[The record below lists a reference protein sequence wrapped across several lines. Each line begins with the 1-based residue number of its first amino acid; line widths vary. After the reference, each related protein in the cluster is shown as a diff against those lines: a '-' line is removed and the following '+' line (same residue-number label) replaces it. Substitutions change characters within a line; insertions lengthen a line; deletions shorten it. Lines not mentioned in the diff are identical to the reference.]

1 MLDVME
7 RTSPAGVHRIRGA
20 FALAATVSLAAM
32 TFGGPVVTA
41 GAPTTGDDQTWVGQV
56 EKHGRHYDYIGRS
69 CPIESP
75 DPCPDYTVRY
85 QIVPTSTQAA
95 RALPK
100 VAGHRA
106 RLIGHRELVR
116 EPGPTATP
124 VATAGH
130 PTPPPPTPVTAS
142 PHQQSIPSTP
152 PGR

>member
-1 MLDVME
+1 M
-7 RTSPAGVHRIRGA
+7 HRIVGA
-20 FALAATVSLAAM
+20 FALAATVSLGAL

-41 GAPTTGDDQTWVGQV
+41 GAQTTGDDQTWVGQV

-85 QIVPTSTQAA
+85 QIVPTSAQAA

-116 EPGPTATP
+116 EPGHNGTL
-124 VATAGH
+124 V
-130 PTPPPPTPVTAS
+130 VS
-142 PHQQSIPSTP
+142 EVQSDRVQRDPLTGS
-152 PGR
+152 GGGQG